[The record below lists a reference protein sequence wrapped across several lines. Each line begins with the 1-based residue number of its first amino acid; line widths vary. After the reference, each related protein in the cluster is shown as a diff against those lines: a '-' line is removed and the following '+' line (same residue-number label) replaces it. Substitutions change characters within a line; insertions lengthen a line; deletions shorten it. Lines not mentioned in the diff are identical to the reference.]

1 MIFKSSAELSKKSE
15 EIFGQKISVSS
26 ISTCCNRKVQNI
38 RGFIFR
44 FSSDLTSEDDAL
56 LNKNLNKIKLEE
68 VNNKIL
74 IEFEKFVK
82 NNPGLVPKLDAL
94 YQERKQCS

>member
-1 MIFKSSAELSKKSE
+1 MVF
-15 EIFGQKISVSS
+15 
-26 ISTCCNRKVQNI
+26 
-38 RGFIFR
+38 FIFR